1 MAGPVKRRHNVV
13 KNRGRWLDISE
24 LAQARLHPRPRCFRL
39 RILPNAVLAAQEGH
53 LTILMSANRFLQ

>member
-13 KNRGRWLDISE
+13 KNRGRLFDMPE
-24 LAQARLHPRPRCFRL
+24 LAQTRLHPRPRCFRL

-53 LTILMSANRFLQ
+53 LALLMPANRFLQ